1 MIFWQNCVFIRSN
14 TLCGIDAAASLY
26 CVFPLGSSAICNKKA
41 VLCTASFVIIATICE
56 QAPIVVL
63 ITKATLVSGFLV
75 AHCACDSGG
84 IRTHDPQLRRLLLY
98 PTELR
103 NHRVCTSCEAFCD
116 AKITYLFLLSKLNGD
131 FPSVWPLNASYLRLR
146 IRRKGSFIT
155 PNNASLNM
163 PPLIFEA
170 PSRRSVNT
178 IDTSPSRRPNRHAV
192 YFISIWKP

>member
-1 MIFWQNCVFIRSN
+1 MLPQ
-14 TLCGIDAAASLY
+14 LEACGIDFFALLVGKMVAKM
-26 CVFPLGSSAICNKKA
+26 NKNRLTDTCKA
-41 VLCTASFVIIATICE
+41 VLS
-56 QAPIVVL
+56 
-63 ITKATLVSGFLV
+63 
-75 AHCACDSGG
+75 DSGG
-84 IRTHDPQLRRLLLY
+84 IRTHAPQLRRLLLY

-131 FPSVWPLNASYLRLR
+131 LPSVWPLNASYLRLR

-163 PPLIFEA
+163 PPLIFDA